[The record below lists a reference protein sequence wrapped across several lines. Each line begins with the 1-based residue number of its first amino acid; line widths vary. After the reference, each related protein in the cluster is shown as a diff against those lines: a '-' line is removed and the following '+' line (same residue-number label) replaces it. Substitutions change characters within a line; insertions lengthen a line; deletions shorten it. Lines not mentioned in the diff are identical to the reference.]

1 MSATKGSRKSS
12 FRISLKE
19 NGLHSLWRGIESYQK
34 YIRTQDKWLLKEA
47 IMFIHNGIELLMK
60 EMLVRHSEY
69 LIFEDI
75 GPNTVKKQKEANEK
89 GIGIFYLPKP
99 PKTVTYLDAI
109 SRVEAFIQPPQLSE
123 SLITRLYELNQ
134 LRNQLEHYAVEA
146 DVDRIIRLLG
156 NIRGPLLDLFEAQL
170 GGVKREEPVRV
181 SKTWADIEHRAH
193 EAMLREK
200 EVADLVRH
208 FQGQEVPGYLFN
220 LEGHIILPAFKRV
233 LHGARIRK
241 LRWVEIDVFAEADDE
256 SWVIEVKT
264 GRMLRMAGL
273 YQVAAVSTALER
285 ATPWL
290 VFFGEPHN
298 AAREQAKD
306 LGVLLTGIQE
316 WQELDR
322 LVRGI
327 PSNEQ
332 D

>member
-1 MSATKGSRKSS
+1 M
-12 FRISLKE
+12 
-19 NGLHSLWRGIESYQK
+19 
-34 YIRTQDKWLLKEA
+34 
-47 IMFIHNGIELLMK
+47 
-60 EMLVRHSEY
+60 
-69 LIFEDI
+69 
-75 GPNTVKKQKEANEK
+75 
-89 GIGIFYLPKP
+89 
-99 PKTVTYLDAI
+99 DAI
-109 SRVEAFIQPPQLSE
+109 SRVEAFIQPPQLSD
-123 SLITRLYELNQ
+123 SLITRLYELNR

-220 LEGHIILPAFKRV
+220 LEGHIILPTFKRV
-233 LHGARIRK
+233 LHRARTHK